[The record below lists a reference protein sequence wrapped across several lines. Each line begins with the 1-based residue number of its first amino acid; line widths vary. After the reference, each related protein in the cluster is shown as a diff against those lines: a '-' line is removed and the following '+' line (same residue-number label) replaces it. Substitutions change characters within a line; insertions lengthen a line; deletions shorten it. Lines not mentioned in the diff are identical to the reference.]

1 MLGRKGIGH
10 DMEKKRKL
18 KELYEDSLKRQKED
32 SDTYRLN
39 VRSERLEARLKSNL
53 RQAQQ
58 ACQNLDTKA
67 REKEPPDINSK
78 QELPNVFWRGLER
91 DRELEQKEKLFR
103 RRVLYERSRNLLGES
118 DDEEYDNVVQVDD
131 EDEELDEFESLPLE
145 NQLEMVLHYMREKY
159 FYCFWYPFAFGE
171 DTDCRCGCA
180 YNDAEDLAENCPG
193 LTEEDH

>member
-1 MLGRKGIGH
+1 MLTLGRKGIGH

-39 VRSERLEARLKSNL
+39 VRSERLEARTRNNL
-53 RQAQQ
+53 REAQKV
-58 ACQNLDTKA
+58 CQNLDTKA
-67 REKEPPDINSK
+67 GEKERTDSQTK

-91 DRELEQKEKLFR
+91 DREIEQKEKRFR
-103 RRVLYERSRNLLGES
+103 SRVLYERSANLLGES

-145 NQLEMVLHYMREKY
+145 NQLEMILHYMREKY
-159 FYCFWYPFAFGE
+159 FYCFWYDSSLKRTLTVGA
-171 DTDCRCGCA
+171 
-180 YNDAEDLAENCPG
+180 DARIMMLRI
-193 LTEEDH
+193 